1 MSIRLRIRIKKL
13 IDPELDLKLDYGEL
27 VRLSI
32 QTLGKFNQNASQLIR
47 FKTKSGWSKLY
58 EAIIDTGAHT
68 SVIPRYIWEG
78 IYVEK
83 KVDHS
88 VQGIVPKKECSLPVK
103 VSNIRGVLFDDEL
116 NHTNEVEFYAFCAM
130 SDRVP
135 LILGFKSLLERFTI
149 CFNISSGIAY
159 LVE

>member
-13 IDPELDLKLDYGEL
+13 IDPELNLKLDYGEL

-32 QTLGKFNQNASQLIR
+32 LIQ

-78 IYVEK
+78 IYVEEK
-83 KVDHS
+83 GGS
-88 VQGIVPKKECSLPVK
+88 FGSRIIPKEECSLPVK

-159 LVE
+159 LEE

>member
-1 MSIRLRIRIKKL
+1 MSTKLRIRIKKL
-13 IDPELDLKLDYGEL
+13 VDPELDLKLDYGEL

-32 QTLGKFNQNASQLIR
+32 LIR

-68 SVIPRYIWEG
+68 SVIPKYIWEG
-78 IYVEK
+78 IDAEE

-103 VSNIRGVLFDDEL
+103 VSIIRGVLFDDEL
-116 NHTNEVEFYAFCAM
+116 NHTNEVEFYAFCAID
-130 SDRVP
+130 DRVP
-135 LILGFKSLLERFTI
+135 LILGFKGLLERFTI
-149 CFNISSGIAY
+149 CFNISSGVAY
-159 LVE
+159 LEE